1 MTPRAQRLLPVMGAI
16 YVPPRAEELAA
27 PLRILADHKLHIS
40 TPEQPQR
47 IDRFDVRR
55 VRGYVLWTFAFCP
68 CVWFGSPPCVF
79 GCQAIGVYFDKATVD
94 DIMATFGQ
102 TPVRGCLCTQHPPAS
117 HGGMTL
123 THRGDVTCLQDVM
136 RQAQEKQVQRNRAVQ
151 KEVLTSLRRITK
163 VVSAVWGLRLGV
175 LQLAVSH
182 GCFGCTEAGPR
193 R

>member
-1 MTPRAQRLLPVMGAI
+1 
-16 YVPPRAEELAA
+16 
-27 PLRILADHKLHIS
+27 
-40 TPEQPQR
+40 
-47 IDRFDVRR
+47 
-55 VRGYVLWTFAFCP
+55 
-68 CVWFGSPPCVF
+68 
-79 GCQAIGVYFDKATVD
+79 
-94 DIMATFGQ
+94 
-102 TPVRGCLCTQHPPAS
+102 
-117 HGGMTL
+117 MTL
-123 THRGDVTCLQDVM
+123 THRRDVTCFQDVM